1 MKSHSK
7 ITMSKGKLVV
17 PDMPVIPFIEGD
29 GTGPDIWTSAVN
41 VFDEA
46 LEIAYSKKRVIKW
59 KEVFAG
65 EKALSIS
72 SQMHLKRDLTLEN

>member
-7 ITMSKGKLVV
+7 ITMSKGKLFV

-29 GTGPDIWTSAVN
+29 GTGPDIWTSAVS

-46 LEIAYSKKRVIKW
+46 VKIAYSKKK
-59 KEVFAG
+59 
-65 EKALSIS
+65 SY
-72 SQMHLKRDLTLEN
+72 